1 MKSTTSYGLEE
12 APIFIYE
19 DDAAV
24 YVLSL
29 DFSRGI
35 PKHLKKDMT
44 FPICEYRSREQAY
57 KEAYNFTAELLNKIC
72 KANLA
77 TI

>member
-1 MKSTTSYGLEE
+1 MKSIPSYSLDE

-24 YVLSL
+24 YVLSH

-57 KEAYNFTAELLNKIC
+57 KEAYNFIVGLLNSVC
-72 KANLA
+72 KTNLN

>member
-1 MKSTTSYGLEE
+1 MKSIPSYSLDE
-12 APIFIYE
+12 APVFIYE

-24 YVLSL
+24 YVLSY

-57 KEAYNFTAELLNKIC
+57 KEAYNFIVKLLNKMC
-72 KANLA
+72 EANLN